1 MNLTLIQK
9 FFASS
14 NSKKDEQKFK
24 VKLKPGKWKHFRK
37 KINFSTKRS
46 PTRLEFVAN
55 QVLATGQ
62 RIHIKR
68 LRFKNCSSL
77 YIS

>member
-1 MNLTLIQK
+1 MNLTLVQK
-9 FFASS
+9 YFVSS
-14 NSKKDEQKFK
+14 NNEKDEQKFK
-24 VKLKPGKWKHFRK
+24 VKLKPGKWKHFKK

-46 PTRLEFVAN
+46 YTRFELIAN

-77 YIS
+77 SIS